1 MSLLHFGETAEHG
14 HVHGTGIEG
23 LDPRVKLV
31 CAGALALWIGLTP
44 ATAGPALGLLIVG
57 LIVVGLLAQIPP
69 ATLIVRA
76 SAALPFVLVPGVLR
90 ALSGDVDLA
99 ALLLLGLRGYAAAMV
114 ATLLVSV
121 TPFADLLAAAAA
133 LKVPDLMVQ
142 TTALV
147 YRYLLVLRARA
158 AAMALS
164 ALCRGYGP
172 RTPGRVSVAGSML
185 GALLIR
191 SLDRGDRVHRGML
204 ARGYQGRLPSMRV
217 MVMRPTDWA
226 VGAAV
231 VLGALISTVAFR
243 AGAP

>member
-1 MSLLHFGETAEHG
+1 MSLFHFGQTAEHG
-14 HVHGTGIEG
+14 HVHGTAIEG

-31 CAGALALWIGLTP
+31 CAAALAVWIGLTP
-44 ATAGPALGLLIVG
+44 PTAGPALGLLLVG
-57 LIVVGLLAQIPP
+57 LIVVGMAAQIPP

-76 SAALPFVLVPGVLR
+76 SAALPFVLVPGLLR
-90 ALSGDVDLA
+90 ALSGDLDLP
-99 ALLLLGLRGYAAAMV
+99 ALGLLGLRGYAAAMV

-121 TPFADLLAAAAA
+121 TPFADLLAAATA
-133 LKVPDLMVQ
+133 LGAPDLMVQ

-147 YRYLLVLRARA
+147 YRYLLVLRERA
-158 AAMALS
+158 GAMTLS

-172 RTPGRVSVAGSML
+172 GTPGRLSVAGSML

-191 SLDRGDRVHRGML
+191 SLDRGDRVHRAML
-204 ARGYQGRLPSMRV
+204 ARGYQGRMPTLRQ

-231 VLGALISTVAFR
+231 LLGALVSTVALR
-243 AGAP
+243 AGGP